1 MILEFQKFSFNI
13 SFSLFQGFLIFIITV
28 SKNKTNIYNGIQQK
42 YQTLKF
48 GSFAQEKKTKV
59 ASEMK
64 TFSTTEN
71 WKVFSLNIV
80 IFATNLE
87 SYYIVR

>member
-71 WKVFSLNIV
+71 
-80 IFATNLE
+80 
-87 SYYIVR
+87 